1 MSEKKKISRYEDLI
15 AWQSSDELADLV
27 DAMVCQGPAAENAE
41 FRTQIQKSSSKAPA
55 QISEGFVRYLPK
67 ESAYYYRVA
76 RSSLAETQ
84 NHLRRG
90 FRRKYWSEDEFKKA
104 WDVSETALKTTTGL
118 LQSRLK
124 KIAEEQREKRRPKPH
139 PEARGPK
146 P

>member
-1 MSEKKKISRYEDLI
+1 MPEKQKISRYEDLI

-27 DAMVCQGPAAENAE
+27 DAMVSKGPAAQDED
-41 FRTQIQKSSSKAPA
+41 FRRQIKKSSSKAPA
-55 QISEGFVRYLPK
+55 QIAEGFVRYKPK

-76 RSSLAETQ
+76 RASLAETQ

-90 FRRKYWSEDEFKKA
+90 YRRKYWSEEEFKKA

-118 LQSRLK
+118 LQSRLE
-124 KIAEEQREKRRPKPH
+124 KIAEEERQKRKREPTPK
-139 PEARGPK
+139 AQTSK